1 MHLILISLDQEFT
14 HILKEE
20 GIDPGFILKFA
31 ILKSPETDFIYFHSE
46 NKKNIR
52 LNLESSYFVLLSSIC
67 LKNHNYINEFAGEL
81 IMEMFLHIICH
92 E

>member
-1 MHLILISLDQEFT
+1 MHAILISLDEEFLR
-14 HILKEE
+14 ILKEE
-20 GIDPGFILKFA
+20 RVDLGLILRFA
-31 ILKSPETDFIYFHSE
+31 ILKSFESEFLYFHSE

-67 LKNHNYINEFAGEL
+67 LENHIYINEFAGEL